1 MKLKMCSVAIA
12 LSALFAQPFNRAYPI
27 GVSRTN
33 RRIATLMVHTS
44 PLDQAGTGDAGGMNI
59 YVCEAAQNMAA
70 MGVEVDIFTRRT
82 NTEVADI
89 VEVSPGV
96 RVIQLNVGPI
106 SGVTKEQL
114 PTFIPAL
121 AEEFKKAL
129 VATHYDVIH
138 SHYWISGKVAMPV
151 AKELNIPLVHTMH
164 TMARVKNLNLAE
176 GEMPEP
182 MIRVQGETQV
192 VAAADSLI
200 ANTDAEAASLVSL
213 YEACPDNVSVVSP
226 GVNLKVFTAGAG
238 KAAAREFVGLPR
250 DAHIITFVGRIQPHK
265 GPEVLIRAVAEM
277 VQHSPHLRAKLVTNI
292 IGGASGANQSEV
304 ERLKE
309 LTSWLGIDDVVRFAP
324 PVARQDLPQ
333 WYRAADLIC
342 VPSYSESFGLV
353 ALEAQACGT
362 PVVATAVGGL
372 RTAVADGI
380 SGVLVDGH
388 DPRAWSSVLARLI
401 QEPQRRVLLSMG
413 AVEHAS
419 HFGWDATSR
428 GTLDIYD
435 RVLSARSDAQ
445 KNIG

>member
-1 MKLKMCSVAIA
+1 
-12 LSALFAQPFNRAYPI
+12 
-27 GVSRTN
+27 
-33 RRIATLMVHTS
+33 MVHTS

-59 YVCEAAQNMAA
+59 YVVEAAQNMAA
-70 MGVEVDIFTRRT
+70 MGVEVDIFTRR
-82 NTEVADI
+82 NNPDVADI
-89 VEVSPGV
+89 VDLAPGV
-96 RVIQLNVGPI
+96 RAIQLNVGPV

-114 PTFIPAL
+114 PKLIPDLSAAFKEAL
-121 AEEFKKAL
+121 SKSQYEI
-129 VATHYDVIH
+129 IH

-151 AKELNIPLVHTMH
+151 AKDLNIPFVHTMH

-176 GEMPEP
+176 GETPEP

-192 VAAADSLI
+192 VAAADALI

-213 YEACPDNVSVVSP
+213 YEACPDNVLVVSP
-226 GVNLKVFTAGAG
+226 GVNLKVFTKGAG
-238 KAAAREFVGLPR
+238 RTQAREALNI
-250 DAHIITFVGRIQPHK
+250 DKSAHVISFVGRIQPHK
-265 GPEVLIRAVAEM
+265 GPEVLIRSISELVS
-277 VQHSPHLRAKLVTNI
+277 HSPHLRAKLIVNI

-309 LTSWLGIDDVVRFAP
+309 LVTWLGIDDVVRFAP
-324 PVARQDLPQ
+324 PVSRNDLPQ
-333 WYRAADLIC
+333 WYRASDLVC

-388 DPRAWSSVLARLI
+388 DPRAWSSVLARLL

-435 RVLSARSDAQ
+435 RVLSARAEAK